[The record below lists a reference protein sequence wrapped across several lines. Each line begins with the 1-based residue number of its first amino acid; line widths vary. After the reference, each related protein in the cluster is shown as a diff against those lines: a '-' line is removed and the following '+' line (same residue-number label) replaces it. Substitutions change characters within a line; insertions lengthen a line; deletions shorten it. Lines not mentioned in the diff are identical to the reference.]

1 MAFDFLGTFN
11 ASQFARF
18 IAFARAQLP
27 LVESKIE
34 HLQAEKSRTGTLV
47 FTFGDD
53 NVPLAVAADPAESY
67 LGKLLAAYE
76 VLGGN
81 PFFDLRTRSRS
92 QALFVVRGTEANP
105 PMAMSNGEPLPGG
118 SLQDA
123 FSAELVRKL
132 RTPINEALDY
142 RATVLERKIRRAL
155 DYGDQLDLEI
165 IDLQTMQAAATTE
178 GSLEFVA
185 NRIQQLFG
193 DRNYRAIYDDGA
205 SDPLG
210 ISTHAPFSQY
220 DVEPSQNP
228 AIGGPNRIV
237 ERPQRQ
243 DSGFVGPGGT
253 SS

>member
-1 MAFDFLGTFN
+1 MFDFLGTFN
-11 ASQFARF
+11 KSQFERF
-18 IAFARAQLP
+18 IAFARGQLP
-27 LVESKIE
+27 LVDSKIE
-34 HLQAEKSRTGTLV
+34 HLRAEKSRTGSLV
-47 FTFGDD
+47 FSFGDD
-53 NVPLAVAADPAESY
+53 NVPVSVEPEPVESY

-81 PFFDLRTRSRS
+81 PFLELRTRSRS
-92 QALFVVRGTEANP
+92 QAIFLLRGTEANP
-105 PMAMSNGEPLPGG
+105 AMAMSNGEPLPGG

-123 FSAELVRKL
+123 FTAELMR
-132 RTPINEALDY
+132 RIRSPITEALDY
-142 RATVLERKIRRAL
+142 RLTLLERKIRRAL

-165 IDLQTMQAAATTE
+165 AESQIIRAAATTQ

-185 NRIQQLFG
+185 NQIQQLFG

-210 ISTHAPFSQY
+210 INTHAPFSQY
-220 DVEPSQNP
+220 DVEPNLDPS
-228 AIGGPNRIV
+228 GPSRIV

-243 DSGFVGPGGT
+243 DSGFVGPGGG